1 MKVADADFSTVK
13 GLSDFFLVHCLMF
26 QRESAL
32 KKSHKLLV
40 CRQVLLVKMISIL
53 YFAFYYLSYIMAKIT
68 AETWLQTPCLH
79 LGNFSILTFP
89 SAYIF
94 LPHPFPL
101 VILGFNQILNVTS
114 MQFVFNRFRLQL
126 NTSQLSEL
134 SDLEKCCSTAFDT
147 EGLVK
152 APGLNSS
159 EMVLLSVGNGSLL
172 SISRKIPPQF
182 E

>member
-1 MKVADADFSTVK
+1 
-13 GLSDFFLVHCLMF
+13 
-26 QRESAL
+26 
-32 KKSHKLLV
+32 
-40 CRQVLLVKMISIL
+40 
-53 YFAFYYLSYIMAKIT
+53 
-68 AETWLQTPCLH
+68 
-79 LGNFSILTFP
+79 
-89 SAYIF
+89 
-94 LPHPFPL
+94 
-101 VILGFNQILNVTS
+101 

-134 SDLEKCCSTAFDT
+134 SDLEKCTAFDT
-147 EGLVK
+147 ESLVK